1 MQMVEEGC
9 QALAAVAGGDA
20 VEARVGAELFVHFRV
35 QVAERREVE
44 LHDPAAFVVFAG

>member
-20 VEARVGAELFVHFRV
+20 VEARVGAELFYISVFRSRS
-35 QVAERREVE
+35 VAKWSCMTQPR
-44 LHDPAAFVVFAG
+44 L